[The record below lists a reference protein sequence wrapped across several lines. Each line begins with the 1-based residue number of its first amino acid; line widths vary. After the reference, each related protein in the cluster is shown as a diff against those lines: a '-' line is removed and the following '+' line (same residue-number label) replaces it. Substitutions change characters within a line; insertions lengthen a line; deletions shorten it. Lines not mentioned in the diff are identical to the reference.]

1 MDTYVLQDQS
11 SKKEK
16 VNYFPPKNNINN
28 LSLTQVL
35 KVHSLEQQTS
45 YTYLPLAHLLG
56 PPRCHPAMYREQ
68 FTSSNIKDRNQNFW
82 LKASTRQMQKISG

>member
-1 MDTYVLQDQS
+1 MYFRTRAA
-11 SKKEK
+11 KRKK

-56 PPRCHPAMYREQ
+56 PPRCHPAMYRGQ
-68 FTSSNIKDRNQNFW
+68 FTSSNIKDKNQNFW